1 MYKLIALYAKPEDP
15 AAFEKHYTEVHRPL
29 VERIPGLSRLVL
41 SRGLEAPWGA
51 PSPYY
56 LMAEMH
62 FADEATFKAA
72 MASPENAAC
81 GKDLRKFAANNVT
94 LMVVREAI

>member
-15 AAFEKHYTEVHRPL
+15 AAFDKHYAEVHRPL
-29 VERIPGLSRLVL
+29 AERIPGLARLVV
-41 SRGLEAPWGA
+41 SRGMDAPWGA
-51 PSPYY
+51 AAPYY

-62 FADEATFKAA
+62 FADEATFKTA

-81 GKDLRKFAANNVT
+81 GKDLRKFAANLVT
-94 LMVVREAI
+94 LLVAHES